1 MGDVARSHKTI
12 ACRKNEHLPSN
23 NDLEFPGEDIIR
35 FILSGMRMTGD
46 AYPRSSTHLQ
56 EAVCSSGV
64 CTRQTHGADAHVKV
78 KPLGSR
84 LIFDGRGSPVSVARV
99 YRRPFV

>member
-1 MGDVARSHKTI
+1 MSRGAISISPALRTNALSPTTTLVLREYI
-12 ACRKNEHLPSN
+12 V
-23 NDLEFPGEDIIR
+23 R
-35 FILSGMRMTGD
+35 FILTGVRMARDT
-46 AYPRSSTHLQ
+46 YSRSSADFQ
-56 EAVCSSGV
+56 EAIFSSGV